1 MFPIPRSRDDSPVAV
16 RHVESGQAA
25 LFSALLIPV
34 VLLAALFVF
43 NTGQLSAIKLKTQN
57 AADAAAFSAM
67 QMEARE
73 LNFISY
79 TNRAMVANQ
88 VAIGQT
94 ISLVSWAHYVK
105 SLGLN
110 IQRAGTI
117 ASFIPYVGQAIM
129 MITNGIAKAATLL
142 DQSVSNAAKVALP
155 ALDIADAALSGAQEI
170 YHLSNGAF
178 DPGTDN
184 SKAGGAMTA
193 VAEQVIKIHDPD
205 ARLNAILL
213 ASNLG
218 QYFKNRSDLIQRWG
232 GDKNRAQARMAY
244 MINASRDG
252 FTAARN
258 DLPTPLRFFSSPN
271 LWSFGWEFRRAGGTQ
286 LAPNRDGRY
295 VWSGMDTLSFHYWQR
310 KAAFFGGKKW
320 SEIPLGYG
328 ASQTG
333 NGNNFSYPSNYTETR
348 AQPQMHFPADD
359 RNALL
364 PAYQNSW
371 NANSGASRIA
381 ASLHPEDQ
389 NGMGSTALKRP
400 GGDSSRATAGGI
412 TRYWDFNR
420 RNQKLVDA
428 NGDPSDIMP
437 FYTVVVEHAR
447 ESVRD
452 AANALRIHQMASRQD
467 INLVLPQK
475 ALEGQVRAVAKAQ
488 AYFRRPAAIWQ
499 RNDRFYERGN
509 LFSPFWEARLVDL
522 DAADRMQYAAML
534 GLH

>member
-1 MFPIPRSRDDSPVAV
+1 MFPFLRSRGESHAAV
-16 RHVESGQAA
+16 NHAESGQAA

-43 NTGQLSAIKLKTQN
+43 NTGQLSAAKLKTQN

-79 TNRAMVANQ
+79 TNRAMIANQ
-88 VAIGQT
+88 VAIGQS

-110 IQRAGTI
+110 IQRVGTI

-129 MITNGIAKAATLL
+129 MITNSIAKAAILL
-142 DQSVSNAAKVALP
+142 DQSVSNAAKVAIP

-184 SKAGGAMTA
+184 SKPGGAMTA
-193 VAEQVIKIHDPD
+193 AAEQIIKINDPD

-258 DLPTPLRFFSSPN
+258 DLPTPLRLFGSQN
-271 LWSFGWEFRRAGGTQ
+271 LWAFGWEFRRAGGTQ
-286 LAPNRDGRY
+286 LAPNGDGRY
-295 VWSGMDTLSFHYWQR
+295 VWSGMDTLSFHFWQR
-310 KAAFFGGKKW
+310 EAGFFGGKKW
-320 SEIPLGYG
+320 SEVPLGYG

-333 NGNNFSYPSNYTETR
+333 NDNFPYPSNYTETR
-348 AQPQMHFPADD
+348 AQQQVRFSAND
-359 RNALL
+359 RNVLL

-371 NANSGASRIA
+371 GANPGASRIA
-381 ASLHPEDQ
+381 ASLYPDDQ
-389 NGMGSTALKRP
+389 NSMGSTLLKRP
-400 GGDSSRATAGGI
+400 GADSSRATAGGI

-447 ESVRD
+447 GSVRD
-452 AANALRIHQMASRQD
+452 AANALRINQMPFRQD
-467 INLVLPQK
+467 INFVLPQK
-475 ALEGQVRAVAKAQ
+475 APEGQVRAVAKAQ
-488 AYFRRPAAIWQ
+488 AYFRRPAPIWQ

-522 DAADRMQYAAML
+522 DAADRMQYATML

>member
-1 MFPIPRSRDDSPVAV
+1 MFPILRSRGDSPAAV
-16 RHVESGQAA
+16 KYAESGQTA

-43 NTGQLSAIKLKTQN
+43 NTGQLSAVKLKTQN

-94 ISLVSWAHYVK
+94 ISLVSWTHYVK

-129 MITNGIAKAATLL
+129 MITNGIAKAAILL
-142 DQSVSNAAKVALP
+142 DQSVSNAAMVALP

-184 SKAGGAMTA
+184 SKPGGAMTA
-193 VAEQVIKIHDPD
+193 VAEQTIKINDPD
-205 ARLNAILL
+205 ARLNAILS

-232 GDKNRAQARMAY
+232 GDKNRAQTRMAY

-252 FTAARN
+252 FTGARN
-258 DLPTPLRFFSSPN
+258 DLPTPLRLFSSKN
-271 LWSFGWEFRRAGGTQ
+271 FWAFGWEFRRAGGTQ

-295 VWSGMDTLSFHYWQR
+295 VWSGMDTLSFHYWR
-310 KAAFFGGKKW
+310 REAVFFGRKKW
-320 SEIPLGYG
+320 SEVPLGYG

-333 NGNNFSYPSNYTETR
+333 NGNTFPYLGNYTETR
-348 AQPQMHFPADD
+348 AQPQMRFPAND
-359 RNALL
+359 RNVLL
-364 PAYQNSW
+364 PAYQNSGDI
-371 NANSGASRIA
+371 NPGASRIA
-381 ASLHPEDQ
+381 ASLYPDDQ
-389 NGMGSTALKRP
+389 DSMGSTALKRP
-400 GGDSSRATAGGI
+400 GADSSRATAGGI
-412 TRYWDFNR
+412 TRYWDVNR

-447 ESVRD
+447 ESIRD
-452 AANALRIHQMASRQD
+452 AANALHINQMASRQD

-475 ALEGQVRAVAKAQ
+475 APEGQVRAVAKAQ
-488 AYFRRPAAIWQ
+488 VYFRRPASIWP

-509 LFSPFWEARLVDL
+509 LFSPFWEAHLVDL
-522 DAADRMQYAAML
+522 DAADRMQYATML

>member
-1 MFPIPRSRDDSPVAV
+1 MFPFLRSRGGSTAAV
-16 RHVESGQAA
+16 THAESGQIA
-25 LFSALLIPV
+25 LFSALLIPAI
-34 VLLAALFVF
+34 LLAALFVF
-43 NTGQLSAIKLKTQN
+43 NTGQLSAVKLKTQN

-79 TNRAMVANQ
+79 TNRAMIANQ

-94 ISLVSWAHYVK
+94 ISLVSWTHYVK
-105 SLGLN
+105 SLGLS

-117 ASFIPYVGQAIM
+117 ASFIPYIGQAIM
-129 MITNGIAKAATLL
+129 MVTNGIAKATNLL
-142 DQSVSNAAKVALP
+142 DQGVSTAAKVALP

-178 DPGTDN
+178 DPGTDS
-184 SKAGGAMTA
+184 SKPGGAMTA
-193 VAEQVIKIHDPD
+193 VAEQIIKINDPD
-205 ARLNAILL
+205 ARLNAFLL
-213 ASNLG
+213 ASNIG

-232 GDKNRAQARMAY
+232 GDKNSAQARMAY

-258 DLPTPLRFFSSPN
+258 DLPTPLRLFSSQN
-271 LWSFGWEFRRAGGTQ
+271 LWTFGWEFRRAGGTQ
-286 LAPNRDGRY
+286 LAPNRDGHY

-310 KAAFFGGKKW
+310 EAGFFGGKNW
-320 SEIPLGYG
+320 SEVPLGYG

-333 NGNNFSYPSNYTETR
+333 NGNNFPYPSNYTETR
-348 AQPQMHFPADD
+348 AQPQMRFPAND
-359 RNALL
+359 RNVLL
-364 PAYQNSW
+364 PAYQNAW
-371 NANSGASRIA
+371 DANPGASRIA
-381 ASLHPEDQ
+381 ASLYQDDQ
-389 NGMGSTALKRP
+389 NSMASTPIKRS
-400 GGDSSRATAGGI
+400 GADSSRATAGGI

-447 ESVRD
+447 KSVRD
-452 AANALRIHQMASRQD
+452 EANALRINQMPSRQN

-488 AYFRRPAAIWQ
+488 AYFRRPASIWQ
-499 RNDRFYERGN
+499 RNDRYYEGGN
-509 LFSPFWEARLVDL
+509 LFSPFWETRLVDL
-522 DAADRMQYAAML
+522 DAADRMQYATML

>member
-1 MFPIPRSRDDSPVAV
+1 MFPFLRSRGGSPAAV
-16 RHVESGQAA
+16 THAESGQIA
-25 LFSALLIPV
+25 LFSALLIPAI
-34 VLLAALFVF
+34 LLAALFVF
-43 NTGQLSAIKLKTQN
+43 NTGQLSAVKLKTQN

-79 TNRAMVANQ
+79 TNRAMIANQ

-94 ISLVSWAHYVK
+94 ISLVSWTHYVK
-105 SLGLN
+105 SLGLS

-117 ASFIPYVGQAIM
+117 ASFIPYIGQAIM
-129 MITNGIAKAATLL
+129 MVTNGIAKATNLL
-142 DQSVSNAAKVALP
+142 DQGVSTAAKVALP

-184 SKAGGAMTA
+184 SKPGGAMTA
-193 VAEQVIKIHDPD
+193 VAEQIIKINDPD
-205 ARLNAILL
+205 ARLNAFLL
-213 ASNLG
+213 ASNIG

-232 GDKNRAQARMAY
+232 GDKNSAQARMAY

-258 DLPTPLRFFSSPN
+258 DLPTPLRLFSSQN
-271 LWSFGWEFRRAGGTQ
+271 LWTFGWEFRRAGGTQ
-286 LAPNRDGRY
+286 LAPNRDGHY

-310 KAAFFGGKKW
+310 EAGFFGGKNW
-320 SEIPLGYG
+320 SEVPLGYG

-333 NGNNFSYPSNYTETR
+333 NGNNFPYPSNYTETR
-348 AQPQMHFPADD
+348 AQPQMRFPAND
-359 RNALL
+359 RNVLL
-364 PAYQNSW
+364 PAYQNAW
-371 NANSGASRIA
+371 DANPGASRIA
-381 ASLHPEDQ
+381 ASLYQDDQ
-389 NGMGSTALKRP
+389 NSMASTPIKRS
-400 GGDSSRATAGGI
+400 GADSSRATAGGI

-447 ESVRD
+447 KSVRD
-452 AANALRIHQMASRQD
+452 AENALRINQMPSRQN

-488 AYFRRPAAIWQ
+488 AYFRRPASIWQ
-499 RNDRFYERGN
+499 RNDRYYEGGN

-522 DAADRMQYAAML
+522 DAADRMQYATML